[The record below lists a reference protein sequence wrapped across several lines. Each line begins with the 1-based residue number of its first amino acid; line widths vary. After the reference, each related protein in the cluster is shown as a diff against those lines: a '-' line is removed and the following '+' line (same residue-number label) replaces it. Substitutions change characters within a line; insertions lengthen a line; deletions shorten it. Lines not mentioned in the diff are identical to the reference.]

1 MKQTAYLR
9 CNIISHKTIK
19 YSCIIYL
26 DFDTQL
32 TALFFLYT
40 TPQHNLPTNH
50 MAQEVRISILV
61 TLVTSCVKHSCKI
74 PLQSTNAINYFLKYY
89 LYQIQS
95 CVMMYDPQAR
105 RYHNIYTIS
114 QHQTVTCVYQIPNIA
129 CLPLCKL
136 ALLQL

>member
-1 MKQTAYLR
+1 MKLTVYLR

-19 YSCIIYL
+19 YSYTIYL

-40 TPQHNLPTNH
+40 TLQHNLLTNH
-50 MAQEVRISILV
+50 MAQEAHISILI
-61 TLVTSCVKHSCKI
+61 TLATSCVKNSCQI
-74 PLQSTNAINYFLKYY
+74 PQQSTNAINYFLKYH

-95 CVMMYDPQAR
+95 YVILCDPQVK

-114 QHQTVTCVYQIPNIA
+114 QHQKVTYVYQISYIVY
-129 CLPLCKL
+129 LLLYKQ
-136 ALLQL
+136 ALLQF

>member
-61 TLVTSCVKHSCKI
+61 TLVTSCVKNSCKI

-95 CVMMYDPQAR
+95 CVMMYGPQVR